1 MNVSP
6 ADYALGMELRAS
18 DADREQTVERL
29 RTAAMEGRLDSEELE
44 TRVQTAYASTYCSE
58 LGRLTADV
66 TPPAT
71 LSPAPPP
78 ARPTF
83 VTTTPS
89 TNGFAIASI
98 VCAVAW
104 FMWFGSVLGVVFGHV
119 ALRQIKAGGRVQRG
133 RALAIAG
140 LVLGYLSLALFGVAM
155 IAALLEG

>member
-1 MNVSP
+1 
-6 ADYALGMELRAS
+6 MELRAS
-18 DADREQTVERL
+18 DADREQAVERL

-44 TRVQTAYASTYCSE
+44 QRIQTAYGSTFCSE

-71 LSPAPPP
+71 WAPAPTP

-83 VTTTPS
+83 VATTPA
-89 TNGFAIASI
+89 TNGFAIASL

-119 ALRQIKAGGRVQRG
+119 ALRQIRQGGGVQRG
-133 RALAIAG
+133 RGLAIAG
-140 LVLGYLSLALFGVAM
+140 LVLGYLSLAFFGVAM
-155 IAALLEG
+155 VAAFLGA